1 MCTQKSPIVCYN
13 GSNYDYHFLIKKLSE
28 QFKGKFNYLGE
39 NSEKY
44 IAFSVPIEKEVTR
57 IDKYGE
63 KVTRIISYRL
73 QFINSARFGNL
84 IIKSCR

>member
-1 MCTQKSPIVCYN
+1 MVCYN
-13 GSNYDYHFLIKKLSE
+13 GSNYDYHFLTKKLSE

-63 KVTRIISYRL
+63 KVTRVISYRL